1 MDSHARQEVLGPEVL
16 RRSCVRALQVQDRS
30 RRNLLCRPRATG
42 QMVVQKRLSKV
53 CARAAAATMS
63 SIDSPSVTTPL
74 SGPSVGFEGGRK
86 PVSGHLKDSNR
97 VGVEARHAANKSLT
111 SSQQTPSSNGPSNPA
126 REHFER
132 WNQNQAGRQGGSA
145 PFVID
150 GEGIAGGAR
159 MPGEDPNRRQKDAI

>member
-1 MDSHARQEVLGPEVL
+1 M
-16 RRSCVRALQVQDRS
+16 
-30 RRNLLCRPRATG
+30 
-42 QMVVQKRLSKV
+42 
-53 CARAAAATMS
+53 
-63 SIDSPSVTTPL
+63 
-74 SGPSVGFEGGRK
+74 
-86 PVSGHLKDSNR
+86 
-97 VGVEARHAANKSLT
+97 GVEARHAANKSLT

-159 MPGEDPNRRQKDAI
+159 MPGEDPNRRQKDAIRGATSTQHQPNQNENPSADSDNDLNTSDHECQTKELSIKDLRKRVLSADKMTNRQSIQQISSN